1 MELIRNAVE
10 NPTRQDGGDR
20 VSALRSEYA
29 PSLWHESLEDEVPIA
44 YLAHD
49 LHGTGCSLRTPAGS
63 SATGSVCV
71 PIPPS
76 KESRAACPATSPNEA
91 EVSVRRLS
99 HDALVTQSASS
110 SASFRDAEE

>member
-20 VSALRSEYA
+20 VSALRSERYA

-63 SATGSVCV
+63 SATGAL
-71 PIPPS
+71 
-76 KESRAACPATSPNEA
+76 RLCPDPT
-91 EVSVRRLS
+91 
-99 HDALVTQSASS
+99 
-110 SASFRDAEE
+110 